1 LSKQNKPEEDQFASI
16 AETYHFNL
24 LNIINKIHTTQWDVL
39 NLVADKMA
47 KSMMDD
53 GLVHLFGSGH
63 SHLPVE
69 EAFFRSG
76 GLAPMNP
83 LFDPSLM
90 LHEGIAKIIK
100 LERLERYTETIWNN
114 YDVQEGEVL
123 IIFSA
128 SGKNAAPIDMAL
140 EGKKRGLT
148 TIAVTSLDYANY
160 TPSMHSSGKHLH
172 EVVDYV
178 LDSGAPFGDVLVRD
192 ERLPGVGAVGA
203 GATITS
209 LYIVNL
215 LQMLVVDRYL
225 ASGKEPPLTV
235 CFNTGEAEAAEHN
248 KKSYQ
253 SIENRMRHL

>member
-1 LSKQNKPEEDQFASI
+1 LRKQDKKEKVQLTSI
-16 AETYHFNL
+16 GESYHTTL
-24 LNIINKIHTTQWDVL
+24 MNIIEKIHTTQWDVL
-39 NLVADKMA
+39 NVVADKMA
-47 KSMMDD
+47 ETMMEN

-76 GLAPMNP
+76 GLSPMNP
-83 LFDPSLM
+83 MFDPSLM

-100 LERLERYTETIWNN
+100 LERLEKYTETIWKN
-114 YDVQEGEVL
+114 YDIREGEVL

-128 SGKNAAPIDMAL
+128 SGKNAAPVDMAI
-140 EGKKRGLT
+140 EGKKRGLIT
-148 TIAVTSLDYANY
+148 VGVTSLDYANH

-178 LDSGAPFGDVLVRD
+178 IDSGAPFGDVLVPD
-192 ERLPGVGAVGA
+192 ERLPGVGSVGA

-215 LQMLVVDRYL
+215 LQMLVIDRYL
-225 ASGKEPPLTV
+225 DNGKEPPLTV
-235 CFNTGEAEAAEHN
+235 CFNTGEIEAAEHN

-253 SIENRMRHL
+253 SIETRMRHL